1 MGLRATVMNRL
12 DKLIEAS
19 AIMLKEL
26 DSLRR
31 QKREWELERANL
43 LSEQAHLDGK
53 VKDLAMAF
61 ARQALEL
68 EEVKYQQAQPVARMY
83 GKDNQNG

>member
-1 MGLRATVMNRL
+1 MGLRATVMTKKA
-12 DKLIEAS
+12 KLIEDS

-31 QKREWELERANL
+31 QKRAWELERANL
-43 LSEQAHLDGK
+43 LSEQAHLGGK

>member
-1 MGLRATVMNRL
+1 MGLRATVMIKKA
-12 DKLIEAS
+12 KLVEAS

-43 LSEQAHLDGK
+43 LAELAHMDSK
-53 VKDLAMAF
+53 VKTLAQAF
-61 ARQALEL
+61 ARLALEL
-68 EEVKYQQAQPVARMY
+68 EEVKYQ
-83 GKDNQNG
+83 NG

>member
-1 MGLRATVMNRL
+1 MGLRATVMIKKA
-12 DKLIEAS
+12 KLVEAS

-43 LSEQAHLDGK
+43 LSELEYLQ
-53 VKDLAMAF
+53 VKLA
-61 ARQALEL
+61 LTP
-68 EEVKYQQAQPVARMY
+68 AQRIVADA
-83 GKDNQNG
+83 KEAIDKILKNE

>member
-19 AIMLKEL
+19 AIMLKEV

-31 QKREWELERANL
+31 QQREWELERANL
-43 LSEQAHLDGK
+43 LA
-53 VKDLAMAF
+53 
-61 ARQALEL
+61 EL
-68 EEVKYQQAQPVARMY
+68 EYLQVKLALTPAQRIVADT
-83 GKDNQNG
+83 KEAIDKILKNE

>member
-43 LSEQAHLDGK
+43 LA
-53 VKDLAMAF
+53 
-61 ARQALEL
+61 EL
-68 EEVKYQQAQPVARMY
+68 EYLQVKLALTPAQRIVADT
-83 GKDNQNG
+83 KEAIDKILKNE

>member
-19 AIMLKEL
+19 AIMLKEV

-31 QKREWELERANL
+31 QQREWELERANL
-43 LSEQAHLDGK
+43 LA
-53 VKDLAMAF
+53 
-61 ARQALEL
+61 EL
-68 EEVKYQQAQPVARMY
+68 EYLQAKLALTPAERIVADANEEI
-83 GKDNQNG
+83 GKILKNE

>member
-19 AIMLKEL
+19 AIMLKEV

-31 QKREWELERANL
+31 QQREWELERANL
-43 LSEQAHLDGK
+43 LA
-53 VKDLAMAF
+53 
-61 ARQALEL
+61 EL
-68 EEVKYQQAQPVARMY
+68 EYLQVKLALNPAQRIVADT
-83 GKDNQNG
+83 KEAIDKILKNE